1 MRGEGR
7 DPARKGWEGEGPK
20 QGERQMTITVTPL
33 HPHIGAEIAGL
44 DVAAPL
50 GNATLDELW
59 RAIDR
64 HSVLVLKNQSIT
76 DAQLKAFADKFGP
89 LEIGRAALRPGK
101 RRLGIPEIGDISNLD
116 EDSRIRARDDRR
128 RLDMLGNRLWHTDA
142 SYMKVPVVLGMLFAV
157 AVPPASPLG
166 AGETEF
172 ADMRAAY
179 DALDDGMKAAIDG
192 LVVEHDIFWSRGQIG
207 FTEFPP
213 GEREKFPPSPQRL
226 VRRHPGSGRKTLYL
240 SAHAS
245 HIVGWPVADGRLL
258 LHDLNT
264 HATQRQ
270 FVYSHPWQKGD
281 LVIWDNRCTMHRGRP
296 HDENAARDLRRA
308 TTLDVGSTLE
318 EAA

>member
-1 MRGEGR
+1 
-7 DPARKGWEGEGPK
+7 
-20 QGERQMTITVTPL
+20 MTISVAPL
-33 HPHIGAEIAGL
+33 HPHIGAEVSGV
-44 DVAAPL
+44 DVSAPL
-50 GNATLDELW
+50 DDAALDALW
-59 RAIDR
+59 KAIDR
-64 HSVLVLKNQSIT
+64 HCVLVLHGQSIS
-76 DAQLKAFADKFGP
+76 DAQLKSFAGRFGP
-89 LEIGRAALRPGK
+89 LEIGRGALQGGK
-101 RRLGIPEIGDISNLD
+101 RRLDIPEIGDISNLD
-116 EDSRIRARDDRR
+116 VDSNIRARDDRR
-128 RLDMLGNRLWHTDA
+128 RLDSLGNRLWHTDA
-142 SYMKVPVVLGMLFAV
+142 SYMPVPVVLGMLFAV

-179 DALDDGMKAAIDG
+179 DALPDEMKAAIDG

-213 GEREKFPPSPQRL
+213 GEREKYPPSPQRL

-270 FVYSHPWQKGD
+270 FVYSHKWAAGD

-296 HDENAARDLRRA
+296 HDEAAPRDLRRA
-308 TTLDVGSTLE
+308 TTLDTGSTLE